1 MQIGNLNSR
10 NTTAYSPAA
19 SKSTTDPAAFASL
32 ANYGSTK
39 NTIFQNMLHDP
50 EVADNIVQREDGSYG
65 FVYDEPRPISDQECA
80 ARLLIGEQ
88 NGDFAPKEGKV
99 TDLKFSSNDLMKF
112 RQLTGYNLIQVGAG
126 GGNMVVDDYGR
137 LPAPA
142 DDEIAAQMWIIFEEA
157 KMGAGGRDIGE
168 ADLAAAIKFRQ
179 GLPGAD
185 PLLDTLMGMVTSDAV
200 EQA

>member
-1 MQIGNLNSR
+1 MQIGNSYSR
-10 NTTAYSPAA
+10 NANAYLPAG
-19 SKSTTDPAAFASL
+19 SKSTAEPIEFASL
-32 ANYGSTK
+32 ANYGSAK

-65 FVYDEPRPISDQECA
+65 FVYDEPRPISHQECA

-88 NGDFAPKEGKV
+88 NGDYVPKEGDV
-99 TDLKFSSNDLMKF
+99 TDFKFSSNDLMKF
-112 RQLTGYNLIQVGAG
+112 RQLTGYNLIQIGAG

-137 LPAPA
+137 GPAPA
-142 DDEIAAQMWIIFEEA
+142 DLEMTQQMWTIFEEA

-185 PLLDTLMGMVTSDAV
+185 PLLDTLLGMVTSDVA